1 MALCRKIIPL
11 YSMLPECLT
20 SSKGLQLI
28 MLKTLKTRL
37 KTSQD
42 ILYSNL
48 KKKVEE
54 EFDELLKLYLI
65 QLNMFMSPKI
75 FFKEN
80 ITRAHK
86 HEELIN
92 EYNQK
97 LNIFLQEYSAVIN
110 SQFHDRKWSLI
121 IFVLN
126 DQYNNYFFEH
136 HAQFLDNAQDFHET
150 CIETLN
156 NSLAVISNSSSTRI
170 KI

>member
-1 MALCRKIIPL
+1 
-11 YSMLPECLT
+11 
-20 SSKGLQLI
+20 
-28 MLKTLKTRL
+28 LKTRL

-42 ILYSNL
+42 ILYSTL

-75 FFKEN
+75 FFEEN